1 MAIISIGCEIG
12 GPDVCMVADEKVL
25 LYRAL
30 AEHVTSAHCS
40 AIDEFALVLRVD
52 GSLMSYGD
60 EGIARV
66 RFAKARRYITAD
78 IHIPQSIWLPMSRAE
93 LRLYLVRQV
102 KAAVAACVSRLRATK
117 CVIAAEGLDAE
128 IEAATTA
135 YLAS

>member
-1 MAIISIGCEIG
+1 MI
-12 GPDVCMVADEKVL
+12 ADEKVL

-30 AEHVTSAHCS
+30 AEHVTSSHCS

-52 GSLMSYGD
+52 GSLMTYGD

-78 IHIPQSIWLPMSRAE
+78 IQIPKSIWRRMSRAE
-93 LRLYLVRQV
+93 LRLYLVKQV
-102 KAAVAACVSRLRATK
+102 KAAVTACVSRLQATK
-117 CVIAAEGLDAE
+117 CVIAADGLDAE
-128 IEAATTA
+128 IEAAAKT